1 VPTKT
6 RLNSVQKLLIW
17 SAGADQEI
25 LSQESCRTERYKYE
39 SIGTTVILTAIMA
52 FCSGGYALFTVFG
65 SLTISISLGFIWG
78 SIIFNLDRFFIL
90 TASQN
95 KSSSKLQ
102 FWVGAATRLSIAILL
117 GFIVAKP
124 LELRLFESEINQK
137 ISQQRRE
144 REREESRKDQDT
156 PDVKRINKINEEIDN
171 LTREKNQASD
181 ALQKA
186 RIDAIEEIKGKG
198 VTGKPGVG
206 TIAKERQKNVETI
219 EKSVTFL
226 DSRIQDLL
234 KEKNSLIKKQ
244 QSSLSIKTPQKKEWQ
259 EGSLLD
265 RISALEALSKD
276 DPAIAITN
284 KLITLLLIIIEI
296 APVLVKILSKEGLYE
311 KLLEKETID
320 RMNQENLG
328 KMAEKELSKMKE
340 LKNFQLNIE
349 ALMIEYIRLRER
361 NKEKIEDIQMNK
373 AKNIYQQHDEETAN
387 FIKLCRERVNN
398 YEDLVD

>member
-1 VPTKT
+1 VLTKT
-6 RLNSVQKLLIW
+6 RLNSVQKFLIW
-17 SAGADQEI
+17 SAGADQEV

-102 FWVGAATRLSIAILL
+102 FWVGAVTRLSIAILL

-186 RIDAIEEIKGKG
+186 RIDAIEEIEGKG
-198 VTGKPGVG
+198 VTGKAGVG

-226 DSRIQDLL
+226 DNIIQDLL

-349 ALMIEYIRLRER
+349 ALIIEYIRLRER

>member
-1 VPTKT
+1 MLTKT
-6 RLNSVQKLLIW
+6 RLNSVQKFLIW
-17 SAGADQEI
+17 SAGADQEV

-186 RIDAIEEIKGKG
+186 RIDAIEEIEGKG
-198 VTGKPGVG
+198 VTGKAGVG

-284 KLITLLLIIIEI
+284 ILITLLLIIIEI

-311 KLLEKETID
+311 KLLEKEIID

>member
-1 VPTKT
+1 MPTKT

-186 RIDAIEEIKGKG
+186 RIDAIEEIEGKG

-244 QSSLSIKTPQKKEWQ
+244 QSSLSIKTPQKKESQ

>member
-1 VPTKT
+1 MLTKT

-234 KEKNSLIKKQ
+234 KEKNNLIKQK
-244 QSSLSIKTPQKKEWQ
+244 SILSVKTPQKKEWQ

-387 FIKLCRERVNN
+387 FIKLCRERVTN

>member
-1 VPTKT
+1 MLTKT
-6 RLNSVQKLLIW
+6 RLNSVQKFLIW
-17 SAGADQEI
+17 SAGADQEV

-102 FWVGAATRLSIAILL
+102 FWVGAVTRLSIAILL

-186 RIDAIEEIKGKG
+186 RIDAIEEIEGKG
-198 VTGKPGVG
+198 VTGKAGVG

-226 DSRIQDLL
+226 DNIIQDLL

-311 KLLEKETID
+311 KLLEKEIID

-387 FIKLCRERVNN
+387 FIKLCRERVTN

>member
-1 VPTKT
+1 MPTKT

-186 RIDAIEEIKGKG
+186 RIDAIEEIEGKG

-234 KEKNSLIKKQ
+234 KEKNNLIKQK
-244 QSSLSIKTPQKKEWQ
+244 SILSVKTPQKKEWQ

-387 FIKLCRERVNN
+387 FIKLCRERVTN

>member
-1 VPTKT
+1 MLTKT
-6 RLNSVQKLLIW
+6 RLNSVQKFLIW
-17 SAGADQEI
+17 SAGADQEV

-102 FWVGAATRLSIAILL
+102 FWVGAVTRLSIAILL

-186 RIDAIEEIKGKG
+186 RIDAIEEIEGKG
-198 VTGKPGVG
+198 VTGKPSVG

-226 DSRIQDLL
+226 DNIIQDLL

-284 KLITLLLIIIEI
+284 ILITLLLIIIEI

-311 KLLEKETID
+311 KLLEKEIID

-387 FIKLCRERVNN
+387 FVKLCRERVTN

>member
-1 VPTKT
+1 MPTKT

-234 KEKNSLIKKQ
+234 KEKNNLIKQ
-244 QSSLSIKTPQKKEWQ
+244 QSILSVKTPQKKEWQ

-311 KLLEKETID
+311 KLLEKEIID

-387 FIKLCRERVNN
+387 FIKLCRERVTN

>member
-186 RIDAIEEIKGKG
+186 RIDAIEEIEGKG

-244 QSSLSIKTPQKKEWQ
+244 QSSLSIKTPQKKESQ

>member
-1 VPTKT
+1 VLTKT
-6 RLNSVQKLLIW
+6 RLNSVQKFLIW
-17 SAGADQEI
+17 SAGADQEV

-102 FWVGAATRLSIAILL
+102 FWVGAVTRLSIAILL

-186 RIDAIEEIKGKG
+186 RIDAIEEIEGKG
-198 VTGKPGVG
+198 VTGKAGVG

-226 DSRIQDLL
+226 DNIIQDLL

-328 KMAEKELSKMKE
+328 KMAEKELSKMKK

-349 ALMIEYIRLRER
+349 ALIIEYIRLRER

-387 FIKLCRERVNN
+387 FVKLCRERVTN

>member
-1 VPTKT
+1 
-6 RLNSVQKLLIW
+6 
-17 SAGADQEI
+17 
-25 LSQESCRTERYKYE
+25 
-39 SIGTTVILTAIMA
+39 MA

-102 FWVGAATRLSIAILL
+102 FWVGAVTRLSIAILL

-186 RIDAIEEIKGKG
+186 RIDAIEEIEGKG
-198 VTGKPGVG
+198 VTGKAGVG

-226 DSRIQDLL
+226 DNIIQDLL

-349 ALMIEYIRLRER
+349 ALIIEYIRLRER

-387 FIKLCRERVNN
+387 FIKLCRERVTN

>member
-1 VPTKT
+1 
-6 RLNSVQKLLIW
+6 
-17 SAGADQEI
+17 
-25 LSQESCRTERYKYE
+25 
-39 SIGTTVILTAIMA
+39 MA

-65 SLTISISLGFIWG
+65 SLKISISLGFIWAN
-78 SIIFNLDRFFIL
+78 IIFNLDRFFIL

-102 FWVGAATRLSIAILL
+102 FWGGATTRLTIAILL

-144 REREESRKDQDT
+144 RERQESINDQKT
-156 PDVKRINKINEEIDN
+156 PDAQRINEINQILKDKTKE
-171 LTREKNQASD
+171 REQLSLSLQQAS
-181 ALQKA
+181 
-186 RIDAIEEIKGKG
+186 RNAIEEREGKG
-198 VTGKPGVG
+198 RTGKPGKG
-206 TIAKERQKNVETI
+206 TIYEEKKELVKNLEQEFASLKQEVQDLNN
-219 EKSVTFL
+219 EKS
-226 DSRIQDLL
+226 DLL
-234 KEKNSLIKKQ
+234 EKQRSKSNKPQLPQ
-244 QSSLSIKTPQKKEWQ
+244 QQWQ

-311 KLLEKETID
+311 KLLEKEIID

-349 ALMIEYIRLRER
+349 ALIIEYIRLRER

-387 FIKLCRERVNN
+387 FVKLCRERVTN

>member
-1 VPTKT
+1 VLTKT
-6 RLNSVQKLLIW
+6 RLNSVQKFLIW
-17 SAGADQEI
+17 SAGADQEV

-102 FWVGAATRLSIAILL
+102 FWVGAVTRLSIAILL

-186 RIDAIEEIKGKG
+186 RIDAIEEIEGKG
-198 VTGKPGVG
+198 VTGKAGVG

-244 QSSLSIKTPQKKEWQ
+244 QSSLSIKTPQKKESQ

-387 FIKLCRERVNN
+387 FIKLCRERVTN

>member
-1 VPTKT
+1 MPTKT

-234 KEKNSLIKKQ
+234 KEKNNLIKQK
-244 QSSLSIKTPQKKEWQ
+244 SILSVKTPQKKEWQ

-311 KLLEKETID
+311 KLLEKEIID

-387 FIKLCRERVNN
+387 FIKLCRERVTN

>member
-1 VPTKT
+1 MPTKT
-6 RLNSVQKLLIW
+6 RLNSIQKLLIW

-311 KLLEKETID
+311 KLLEKEIID

>member
-6 RLNSVQKLLIW
+6 RLNSIQKLLIW

-78 SIIFNLDRFFIL
+78 SII
-90 TASQN
+90 
-95 KSSSKLQ
+95 SSSKLQ
-102 FWVGAATRLSIAILL
+102 FWVGAVTRLSIAILL

-349 ALMIEYIRLRER
+349 ALIIEYIRLRER

-387 FIKLCRERVNN
+387 FVKLCRERVTN

>member
-1 VPTKT
+1 MLTKT
-6 RLNSVQKLLIW
+6 RLNSVQKFLIW
-17 SAGADQEI
+17 SAGADQEV

-102 FWVGAATRLSIAILL
+102 FWVGAVTRLSIAILL

-186 RIDAIEEIKGKG
+186 RIDAIEEIEGKG
-198 VTGKPGVG
+198 VTGKAGVG

-226 DSRIQDLL
+226 DNIIQDLL

-284 KLITLLLIIIEI
+284 ILITLLLIIIEI

-349 ALMIEYIRLRER
+349 ALIIEYIRLRER

-387 FIKLCRERVNN
+387 FVKLCRERVTN

>member
-1 VPTKT
+1 MPTKT

-328 KMAEKELSKMKE
+328 KMAEKELSKMKK

>member
-1 VPTKT
+1 MPTKT
-6 RLNSVQKLLIW
+6 RLNSIQKLLIW

-102 FWVGAATRLSIAILL
+102 FWVGAVTRLSIAILL

-186 RIDAIEEIKGKG
+186 RIDAIEEIEGKG
-198 VTGKPGVG
+198 VTGKAGVG

-226 DSRIQDLL
+226 DNIIQDLL

-349 ALMIEYIRLRER
+349 ALIIEYIRLRER

-387 FIKLCRERVNN
+387 FVKLCRERVTN

>member
-1 VPTKT
+1 MPTKT
-6 RLNSVQKLLIW
+6 RLNSIQKLLIW

-387 FIKLCRERVNN
+387 FIKLCRERVTN